1 MVYDHMFSQNLK
13 LERYELPLDLI
24 KSCSKTYSRYTE
36 ALKSRAAM
44 KKQEQVSRKP
54 KLAIVEVK
62 QRKANIEECISRLGR
77 E

>member
-1 MVYDHMFSQNLK
+1 MVYDHMFSQKLK

-24 KSCSKTYSRYTE
+24 KSCSKVYSRYAE
-36 ALKSRAAM
+36 ALKSLAVLR
-44 KKQEQVSRKP
+44 KQEQVSRKP
-54 KLAIVEVK
+54 KLAIAEVK